1 MNQRLSNIELLRCL
15 SMFMVLFLHS
25 SFLAYG
31 IPESEMIESA
41 PTFWG
46 GKILQQGVGIVA
58 VDVFILI
65 SGWFSIKPKIISIC
79 NFLFQIFFLKCLSL
93 IIFVALGKVHFCK
106 DTFTELLM
114 LKPDQGWFIKAYLL
128 LYILSPVLNKF
139 SENTQIKSFSKVLI
153 AYWGFLFLFGWIT
166 ESTAYINSGYSIV
179 SFIGLYLLGRY
190 AKIYQPKWTD
200 YSVKKYL
207 SIYILTVVLFC
218 SSIFLAGL
226 FNLRHT
232 DLIAWKLCSYISPF
246 TVIGA
251 ISLLLCFSKIKLS
264 FNKWIN
270 ICGKS
275 CFSVY
280 LLHAMWGYWFDVLKH
295 IDSLFVGFNYIIVL
309 FAFLLVVYLGCIL
322 FDLLRIQAWK
332 PIAKCF
338 CDKNGRK

>member
-1 MNQRLSNIELLRCL
+1 MVCLTAWRLIKLLD
-15 SMFMVLFLHS
+15 S
-25 SFLAYG
+25 G
-31 IPESEMIESA
+31 
-41 PTFWG
+41 G
-46 GKILQQGVGIVA
+46 GKILQQGLGIVA

-93 IIFVALGKVHFCK
+93 IIFFALGKVHFSK

-139 SENTQIKSFSKVLI
+139 SENTRPKIFSNVLI
-153 AYWGFLFLFGWIT
+153 AYWVFLFIFGWIT
-166 ESTAYINSGYSIV
+166 ESTAYINNGYSIV

-190 AKIYQPKWTD
+190 AKIYQPKWSN
-200 YSVKKYL
+200 YSAKKYL
-207 SIYILTVVLFC
+207 SVYIITVAFFC
-218 SSIFLAGL
+218 CTIFFAGL
-226 FNLRHT
+226 LKLRHT
-232 DLIAWKLCSYISPF
+232 DLIAWKFCSYISPL

-251 ISLLLCFSKIKLS
+251 MSLLLCFSKINLPY
-264 FNKWIN
+264 NKWIN

-280 LLHAMWGYWFDVLKH
+280 LLHAMWGYWFDVLKK
-295 IDSLFVGFNYIIVL
+295 IDSLFEGFNYMIVV

-322 FDLLRIQAWK
+322 LDQLRLQVWK
-332 PIAKCF
+332 PIAKYF
-338 CDKNGRK
+338 FDENGK

>member
-1 MNQRLSNIELLRCL
+1 
-15 SMFMVLFLHS
+15 
-25 SFLAYG
+25 
-31 IPESEMIESA
+31 
-41 PTFWG
+41 
-46 GKILQQGVGIVA
+46 
-58 VDVFILI
+58 
-65 SGWFSIKPKIISIC
+65 
-79 NFLFQIFFLKCLSL
+79 
-93 IIFVALGKVHFCK
+93 
-106 DTFTELLM
+106 M

-153 AYWGFLFLFGWIT
+153 AYWVFLFIFGWIT
-166 ESTAYINSGYSIV
+166 ESTAYINNGYSIV

-190 AKIYQPKWTD
+190 AKIYQPKWSN
-200 YSVKKYL
+200 YSARKYL
-207 SIYILTVVLFC
+207 SVYIITVAFFC
-218 SSIFLAGL
+218 CTIFISGL

-280 LLHAMWGYWFDVLKH
+280 LLHAMWGYWFEVLKH
-295 IDSLFVGFNYIIVL
+295 IDNLFVGFNYTIVL
-309 FAFLLVVYLGCIL
+309 FAFLLVVYLGCIFL
-322 FDLLRIQAWK
+322 DQLRLQAWK

-338 CDKNGRK
+338 FDKNGK